1 MKRIATTNA
10 PAALG
15 PYAQAVDTGDTVY
28 CSGQLG
34 LDPATGALAEGV
46 QAQTHQ
52 ALKNLQA
59 VLQEA
64 GLTLDNVVKT
74 TVFVQ
79 DLGDFGTVNEIYGT
93 YFHGGFPAR
102 YGAWHPQTSCAP
114 CGTARPGAGWG
125 QGPAMYQYSAMRAG
139 TLPAPYPARPHHC
152 GTARGNRR
160 SAPHGGRKTVLPAW
174 VLLWVRPW
182 GAARF
187 YLQFLST
194 IIILMLHMGAFSCV
208 CFCKALHWDNEP
220 GGQSVS
226 AFEKNICSER
236 IVPCRR
242 PARQHCPHKPTA
254 RRIPLK
260 KRLGGHVL

>member
-79 DLGDFGTVNEIYGT
+79 DLGDFGTTAASPRAAACRSPRCRRERSSRSSALRCGNSALTRKNALQGRI
-93 YFHGGFPAR
+93 
-102 YGAWHPQTSCAP
+102 SCPPGDAS
-114 CGTARPGAGWG
+114 AAADGAGAYRMR
-125 QGPAMYQYSAMRAG
+125 PYSLGKAN
-139 TLPAPYPARPHHC
+139 
-152 GTARGNRR
+152 TA
-160 SAPHGGRKTVLPAW
+160 
-174 VLLWVRPW
+174 
-182 GAARF
+182 
-187 YLQFLST
+187 T
-194 IIILMLHMGAFSCV
+194 IIH
-208 CFCKALHWDNEP
+208 N
-220 GGQSVS
+220 
-226 AFEKNICSER
+226 
-236 IVPCRR
+236 
-242 PARQHCPHKPTA
+242 RQA
-254 RRIPLK
+254 A
-260 KRLGGHVL
+260 

>member
-15 PYAQAVDTGDTVY
+15 PYAQAVDAGDTVY

-79 DLGDFGTVNEIYGT
+79 DLGDFGTVNEIYGA
-93 YFHGGFPAR
+93 YFHGASPRAAACRSPRCRRERSSRSSALRCGNSALTR
-102 YGAWHPQTSCAP
+102 KSALQGRIP
-114 CGTARPGAGWG
+114 CPPGDASAAADGAG
-125 QGPAMYQYSAMRAG
+125 AYRMR
-139 TLPAPYPARPHHC
+139 PY
-152 GTARGNRR
+152 GGSVRGNRKWETRICRER
-160 SAPHGGRKTVLPAW
+160 S
-174 VLLWVRPW
+174 
-182 GAARF
+182 
-187 YLQFLST
+187 
-194 IIILMLHMGAFSCV
+194 
-208 CFCKALHWDNEP
+208 
-220 GGQSVS
+220 
-226 AFEKNICSER
+226 
-236 IVPCRR
+236 
-242 PARQHCPHKPTA
+242 
-254 RRIPLK
+254 
-260 KRLGGHVL
+260 

>member
-59 VLQEA
+59 VLREA

-79 DLGDFGTVNEIYGT
+79 DLGDFGTVNEIYGS

-102 YGAWHPQTSCAP
+102 
-114 CGTARPGAGWG
+114 
-125 QGPAMYQYSAMRAG
+125 
-139 TLPAPYPARPHHC
+139 
-152 GTARGNRR
+152 
-160 SAPHGGRKTVLPAW
+160 
-174 VLLWVRPW
+174 
-182 GAARF
+182 
-187 YLQFLST
+187 
-194 IIILMLHMGAFSCV
+194 SCV
-208 CFCKALHWDNEP
+208 QIAALPKGALVEIECLAIDTLVYEQQMAAQQ
-220 GGQSVS
+220 GG
-226 AFEKNICSER
+226 CSS
-236 IVPCRR
+236 C
-242 PARQHCPHKPTA
+242 
-254 RRIPLK
+254 
-260 KRLGGHVL
+260 GGGCDSGSCSGC